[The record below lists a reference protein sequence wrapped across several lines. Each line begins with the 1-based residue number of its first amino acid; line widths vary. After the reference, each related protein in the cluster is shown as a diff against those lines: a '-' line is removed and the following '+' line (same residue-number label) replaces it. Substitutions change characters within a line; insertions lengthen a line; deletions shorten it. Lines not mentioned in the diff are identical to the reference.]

1 MTSQKVTI
9 YLRSSHSSKKPF
21 ALKGGLNAEN
31 YIEWTGD
38 PYGAEMNIEAQ
49 YTAERVNYAPLAVLP
64 GVDPNISRAR
74 TNVFVVAKLT
84 GELLRPTINFDL
96 EFPSTSPAVTDPGL
110 SFALQQLEENKNE
123 MYKQVTYLIV
133 FNSFAPA
140 EGSSGGGL
148 GLDIGDIATNTISG
162 IFLGVI
168 NDQLNKILGKLL
180 KNDKYTINLNTTLY
194 NRNIIDPNNKTALN
208 LGSNVNFSIGRSFFN
223 DRFIITAGGGFDAP
237 LQGSNIQQSIQLL
250 PDVTLEWLIN
260 PSGTLRASFFYRE
273 NTDYLTTNSGGSGKS
288 AKRYGGSHTYKK
300 EFERVGDLFNGIFKK
315 KPKPVNDT
323 TTTTSGIPPVANK
336 NDEEKTPSEKKN

>member
-1 MTSQKVTI
+1 V
-9 YLRSSHSSKKPF
+9 Y
-21 ALKGGLNAEN
+21 
-31 YIEWTGD
+31 
-38 PYGAEMNIEAQ
+38 
-49 YTAERVNYAPLAVLP
+49 
-64 GVDPNISRAR
+64 
-74 TNVFVVAKLT
+74 VVAKLT
-84 GELLRPTINFDL
+84 GELFRPTINFDL
-96 EFPSTSPAVTDPGL
+96 DFPSSSPAVTDPGL
-110 SFALQQLEENKNE
+110 SFALRQVEEDKNA

-133 FNSFAPA
+133 FNSFAPP
-140 EGSSGGGL
+140 EGASGGGL

-194 NRNIIDPNNKTALN
+194 NRNIIDPTNKTALN

-237 LQGSNIQQSIQLL
+237 LQGSNLQQSIQLL

-273 NTDYLTTNSGGSGKS
+273 NTDYLTTTAGGSGKS
-288 AKRYGGSHTYKK
+288 AKRYGGSLTYKK
-300 EFERVGDLFNGIFKK
+300 EFEKFGDLFRRR
-315 KPKPVNDT
+315 KPKPVKDTIT
-323 TTTTSGIPPVANK
+323 TTQIIPPVGNK
-336 NDEEKTPSEKKN
+336 AEGEQVPEERED